1 MKYLLRSIKYFIMIS
16 LLLGAIL
23 ATLVLLDL
31 SAGDPSEMFR
41 NGWTSV
47 WQIALLFAVFSAIY
61 PKFGYTDREV
71 GIPGEFAEIRD
82 GIVEYMEARGFRL
95 ESEEGENMSFRLRSK
110 VNALAKMYEDRVT
123 MTRILGGYSLEGIT
137 KEVNR
142 LASGLEYKF
151 KREPF
156 ED

>member
-23 ATLVLLDL
+23 AALVLLGL
-31 SAGDPSEMFR
+31 SASDPSEMFR